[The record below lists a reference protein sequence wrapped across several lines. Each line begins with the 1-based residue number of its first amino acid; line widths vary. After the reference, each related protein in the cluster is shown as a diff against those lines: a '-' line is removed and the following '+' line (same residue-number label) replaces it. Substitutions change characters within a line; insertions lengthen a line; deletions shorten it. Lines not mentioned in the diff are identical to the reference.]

1 MPFFLLIL
9 GSDCTHFFHFSAAKA
24 IVSLLKNC
32 PEYCLKEFIDSRGLT
47 VYQFWKQAGIT
58 QSAGYRLY
66 HNRDVLP
73 LKRVLD
79 KICTAYQIQPWEF

>member
-1 MPFFLLIL
+1 MIIN
-9 GSDCTHFFHFSAAKA
+9 T
-24 IVSLLKNC
+24 
-32 PEYCLKEFIDSRGLT
+32 LKEFIDSRGLT

-79 KICTAYQIQPWEF
+79 KICTAYQIQPWELLRWEPDNISSL